1 MDEGCSFGETDLDTE
16 NVEGSSTHRTFT
28 YPATEVHLI
37 ILKDYQWW
45 DLHSKLVLCRLCRL
59 GCPSVDI
66 VGSFPPSLRIPG
78 SQKNLHWLCNAFSCV
93 SIVTQLSLSDC
104 DLAPEGFHVV
114 EAEQANVS
122 KQRLKGVAPILLV
135 RQALLDLEQ
144 STSIY
149 SLCKTLLFPS

>member
-1 MDEGCSFGETDLDTE
+1 MDDGCSFGETDLDTE
-16 NVEGSSTHRTFT
+16 NVDGSSTQRTFT

-45 DLHSKLVLCRLCRL
+45 HLHSKLVLYTLCRL

-66 VGSFPPSLRIPG
+66 VGSFLPSLRIPG
-78 SQKNLHWLCNAFSCV
+78 SQTNLHWLRNAFSSVCTM
-93 SIVTQLSLSDC
+93 TQLSLLDC

-122 KQRLKGVAPILLV
+122 EQRLKGIAPILLI

-144 STSIY
+144 ST
-149 SLCKTLLFPS
+149 T